1 VNGQVR
7 SVDILPTILDLLHIS
22 GPDRLDGTSLRP
34 YLSDSAENDRT
45 VLGETEYPSRFGW
58 APLRSVRANGLKFI
72 EAPRPELYDLGRD
85 PREEANKYVPWDEN
99 VQKFRALLAY
109 QRSKAPAV
117 SMSAG
122 SIPQST
128 IDELKAL
135 GYLTRADGASLTNV
149 PEPSLL
155 PDPKDKIEE
164 QNLLH
169 QAMIAS
175 EDGNVSEAMAA
186 LERIVQMDHDSFLAL
201 RELGEL
207 ELQGD
212 DPAKAVKHL
221 SHARQLRPNAAILAF
236 HEGQA
241 REETGDINGAREAL
255 VDSLKLDPTRF
266 SARLLL
272 GQIYLR
278 LEDLK
283 AAEDQFEAA
292 LLLRPEDDS
301 AQLGLVKVQLAS
313 GNFLKAKEKLEPLA
327 SSQPGNEEVF
337 ELLAQSYAG
346 LGEEDKSQQ
355 AARRAKA
362 LRGHSRK

>member
-1 VNGQVR
+1 MR
-7 SVDILPTILDLLHIS
+7 
-22 GPDRLDGTSLRP
+22 
-34 YLSDSAENDRT
+34 
-45 VLGETEYPSRFGW
+45 
-58 APLRSVRANGLKFI
+58 
-72 EAPRPELYDLGRD
+72 
-85 PREEANKYVPWDEN
+85 
-99 VQKFRALLAY
+99 KFRALLAY
-109 QRSKAPAV
+109 QRGKAPAASV
-117 SMSAG
+117 SAG

-175 EDGNVSEAMAA
+175 EDGKVSEASAA
-186 LERIVQMDHDSFLAL
+186 LERAVRMDPDSVLAL
-201 RELGEL
+201 SQLGEL
-207 ELQGD
+207 ELQAD
-212 DPAKAVKHL
+212 EPTEAVKHL
-221 SHARQLRPNAAILAF
+221 SRARQLHPNDAILAF

-241 REETGDINGAREAL
+241 KEKTGDINGAREAL
-255 VDSLKLDPTRF
+255 VDSLKIDPTRF
-266 SARLLL
+266 PARLLL

-292 LLLRPEDDS
+292 LLLQPEDDS

-313 GNFLKAKEKLEPLA
+313 GNFLKAKEKLESMA
-327 SSQPGNEEVF
+327 RSQPGNAEVF
-337 ELLAQSYAG
+337 ELLAQSFAG
-346 LGEEDKSQQ
+346 LGEQDRSQR
-355 AARRAKA
+355 AVRRAKA
-362 LRGHSRK
+362 LQGHPRK